1 MNRKHR
7 LRTFVWV
14 DLFFVNISLLSNIT
28 VGVSEALHFPI
39 YFDLFLKTDAE
50 VLKFHCSTGVIRTF
64 CWCKSTI
71 YFFHKFILMLFKMLS
86 QNCVFM
92 YDI

>member
-7 LRTFVWV
+7 LRALVWV

-28 VGVSEALHFPI
+28 VGVSEELHFPI
-39 YFDLFLKTDAE
+39 YFHLFLKTDAE

-64 CWCKSTI
+64 C
-71 YFFHKFILMLFKMLS
+71 
-86 QNCVFM
+86 
-92 YDI
+92 